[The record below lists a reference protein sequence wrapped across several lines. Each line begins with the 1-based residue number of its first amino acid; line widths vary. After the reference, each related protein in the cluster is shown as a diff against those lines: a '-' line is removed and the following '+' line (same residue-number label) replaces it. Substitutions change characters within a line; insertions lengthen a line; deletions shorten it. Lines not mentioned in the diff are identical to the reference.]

1 MRAQLTG
8 PAENE
13 HGLDADFVEWIG
25 KVLPLSEP
33 IKLGLMLLW
42 LSDDGCG
49 SIRGVKMT
57 TYSLDKT
64 WQACDKKWNR
74 QCEVGPG
81 QHGQ

>member
-25 KVLPLSEP
+25 RVLPLSES
-33 IKLGLMLLW
+33 IKLGLMLLC
-42 LSDDGCG
+42 LSDDGG
-49 SIRGVKMT
+49 DSIRGVKMS
-57 TYSLDKT
+57 TYSLDQAG
-64 WQACDKKWNR
+64 QACDKKWNR